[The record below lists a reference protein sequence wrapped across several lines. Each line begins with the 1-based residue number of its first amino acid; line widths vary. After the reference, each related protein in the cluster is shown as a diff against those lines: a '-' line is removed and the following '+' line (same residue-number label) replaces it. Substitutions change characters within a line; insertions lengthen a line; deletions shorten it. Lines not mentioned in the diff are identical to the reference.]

1 MAALLGIVFF
11 ALGMGYLATRL
22 VQIFRVRYASYEDR
36 YLATTADQLDSL
48 FVFITPEGLLRMSL
62 TGGSAGCVA
71 GAMLGAALGPLGIMI
86 CSAVFGGIG
95 FFTPRM
101 VITIMVQ
108 VRKTR
113 FLKQL
118 PDALEVLCKGLKA
131 GLSVMQGLQLVASEM
146 PDPVAQEFGLLVKD
160 IQLGRSMPEAMSMLY
175 RRITLPEV
183 RLVVLAVSL
192 SRRLGGDLT
201 EALSAVAQTVRN
213 RFNIERKI
221 KALTA
226 EARMQ
231 AVVVCLLPFFLF
243 VVFWFINPEMM
254 KPMKSLAGVAVLAVV
269 SVLELLGGLMM
280 WRLSKVKY

>member
-1 MAALLGIVFF
+1 MPVLGIVFF
-11 ALGMGYLATRL
+11 ALGTGYLATRL
-22 VQIFRVRYASYEDR
+22 VQIFRVRYAGYEDR
-36 YLATTADQLDSL
+36 YLETTADQLDSL

-71 GAMLGAALGPLGIMI
+71 GAMLGAAMGPLGLLVTA
-86 CSAVFGGIG
+86 AVLGSLG
-95 FFTPRM
+95 FFVPRL
-101 VITIMVQ
+101 VIRIMVQ
-108 VRKTR
+108 VRKNR

-160 IQLGRSMPEAMSMLY
+160 IQLGRSMPDSMTMLY
-175 RRITLPEV
+175 KRIALPEV

-213 RFNIERKI
+213 RFNIERKV

-231 AVVVCLLPFFLF
+231 AIVVCLLPFFLF
-243 VVFWFINPEMM
+243 VVFLFINPEMM
-254 KPMKSLAGVAVLAVV
+254 KPLMSSMAGALVLAVV